1 MDDWVDVI
9 RNKLGEMGIL
19 AIKGNLYSRT
29 PLGPPVTKPVIRDPT
44 SPLPQ
49 PPEARTASEATSSE
63 ASSSNTQATSSATAS
78 SAPSSTSP
86 SSKIGKSEAEGDKS
100 DKPKRGSMMDT
111 SAGQNQTF
119 TTSIYLNQSAPKSPT
134 KSSQSSLIVNRK
146 TSLPIN
152 FGSKSKLSASRSSL
166 ALDKEAGSEVA
177 EAPSVSGAT
186 SSVYLGQSS
195 PTRHV
200 TVIPIN
206 NDDMEDVA
214 TGLDQTNLDDGARNV
229 TNNEKNDAEESGA
242 ALGDSVEFENHT
254 YGAIFDFDEKTI
266 TREKEKSRHASS
278 QHESSR
284 SPRKLDTGK
293 DISPRRGRE
302 RTRQQISAAS
312 DEPPPLPGPP
322 PGVLRKLSDR
332 KHEVMEGSRANIHQ
346 KIRRKSRRSSSLGPL
361 LDGFPGA
368 DLGASTLSLESVDS
382 NPRQA
387 MARSDRHLGAVP
399 RRPIPGPPDNNP
411 PSPTHPLLGSP
422 SRNLADLPPGVRPP
436 PYHPLSSLG
445 HSSHPP
451 GHPGTFP
458 PMIPLPGLMCQ
469 LSSAPGP
476 LPPPPPVSLPPPVA
490 GPPLQPEDRDRAD
503 RQQGPGGHGRS
514 HREQQVIRLRQE
526 ISHPAGVRL
535 QLRKKDVQ
543 SSLALVD
550 LFGCVWVCGWK
561 QRDYPVL
568 FNAFHI
574 GDQIISVSG
583 VLIRSSSEFSKL
595 VKLKSNDLHTE
606 IIIRRAPF
614 AQVFFLKPEI
624 EGQSLGIILNNS
636 TAEIKEIIPGSLASQ
651 SGIQAKIRSI
661 DGQTAVPLVITEING
676 RPLNLFLKDGETWER
691 LSGISREPNKDISVL
706 LQPADIVSKFKKQLK
721 SVRSYK
727 DYLLGSTG
735 Y

>member
-1 MDDWVDVI
+1 
-9 RNKLGEMGIL
+9 
-19 AIKGNLYSRT
+19 
-29 PLGPPVTKPVIRDPT
+29 
-44 SPLPQ
+44 
-49 PPEARTASEATSSE
+49 
-63 ASSSNTQATSSATAS
+63 
-78 SAPSSTSP
+78 
-86 SSKIGKSEAEGDKS
+86 
-100 DKPKRGSMMDT
+100 
-111 SAGQNQTF
+111 
-119 TTSIYLNQSAPKSPT
+119 
-134 KSSQSSLIVNRK
+134 
-146 TSLPIN
+146 
-152 FGSKSKLSASRSSL
+152 
-166 ALDKEAGSEVA
+166 
-177 EAPSVSGAT
+177 
-186 SSVYLGQSS
+186 
-195 PTRHV
+195 
-200 TVIPIN
+200 
-206 NDDMEDVA
+206 
-214 TGLDQTNLDDGARNV
+214 
-229 TNNEKNDAEESGA
+229 
-242 ALGDSVEFENHT
+242 
-254 YGAIFDFDEKTI
+254 
-266 TREKEKSRHASS
+266 
-278 QHESSR
+278 
-284 SPRKLDTGK
+284 
-293 DISPRRGRE
+293 
-302 RTRQQISAAS
+302 
-312 DEPPPLPGPP
+312 
-322 PGVLRKLSDR
+322 
-332 KHEVMEGSRANIHQ
+332 
-346 KIRRKSRRSSSLGPL
+346 
-361 LDGFPGA
+361 
-368 DLGASTLSLESVDS
+368 
-382 NPRQA
+382 
-387 MARSDRHLGAVP
+387 
-399 RRPIPGPPDNNP
+399 
-411 PSPTHPLLGSP
+411 
-422 SRNLADLPPGVRPP
+422 
-436 PYHPLSSLG
+436 
-445 HSSHPP
+445 
-451 GHPGTFP
+451 
-458 PMIPLPGLMCQ
+458 MIPLPGLMCQ

-476 LPPPPPVSLPPPVA
+476 LPPPPPVSLPPGA
-490 GPPLQPEDRDRAD
+490 GPPVQPEDRDRAD

-614 AQVFFLKPEI
+614 AQVFYLKPEI